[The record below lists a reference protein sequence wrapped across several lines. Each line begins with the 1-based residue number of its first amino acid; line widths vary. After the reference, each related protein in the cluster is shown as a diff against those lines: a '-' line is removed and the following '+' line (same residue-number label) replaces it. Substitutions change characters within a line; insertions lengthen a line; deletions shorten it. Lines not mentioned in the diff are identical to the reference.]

1 MNEVKKALQ
10 EAGVRTFVVDAK
22 PGESFGEQTSAGLFR
37 AAAMV
42 AFCTSQYGER
52 TGAGYETYEELKH
65 AHESNGRIYLIPLKL
80 NRLYPPQP
88 PDADGRAL
96 CQLVFSRSKVFI
108 NGVEEQKG
116 VLHRRPAEQVAA
128 EIRQALKGAGKLQLV
143 EMKEESLWIEEKTSL
158 TLMTEPG
165 RKDTAEDHQRCCR
178 SGDIIIEDPSEGR
191 PRCVYSCC

>member
-1 MNEVKKALQ
+1 MNEVKEALQ
-10 EAGVRTFVVDAK
+10 EIGIRTFMVDAK

-108 NGVEEQKG
+108 NGLEEQDG
-116 VLHRRPAEQVAA
+116 VLLRKPAEQVAA
-128 EIRQALKGAGKLQLV
+128 EIRQALSDAGKLQLV
-143 EMKEESLWIEEKTSL
+143 ESLWIEDKTSL
-158 TLMTEPG
+158 TPVPEP
-165 RKDTAEDHQRCCR
+165 RKDMIEDAEDQNCPTK
-178 SGDIIIEDPSEGR
+178 SGDIIDDPSEGQ
-191 PRCVYSCC
+191 RCGYSCC